1 MITFLK
7 MLTGG
12 FPIMAIVIIV
22 LLVIILLTMNIIY
35 TSNSRYTLIDSNELE
50 NTYSSSEVEDILI
63 EFQKSDTNL
72 FKIKRFDN
80 DLKSEALIKEWFMLH
95 YPKTK

>member
-12 FPIMAIVIIV
+12 FPIMFIVIIV
-22 LLVIILLTMNIIY
+22 LLVIILLTIHIIY
-35 TSNSRYTLIDSNELE
+35 TSIIDTLLDSSELE
-50 NTYSSSEVEDILI
+50 DTYSSSEVEDILI

-72 FKIKRFDN
+72 FKIKRFDY